1 MFITCEG
8 GEGAGKSTLS
18 KKVYAE
24 LKKNHAVLLTR
35 EPGGTVFGEEIRSL
49 LLHHRHGMQVGAQA
63 ELFLFLA
70 ARAQHIEEVILPSL
84 KSGKIVLCDRFSAS
98 TIAYQGAG
106 RGLGVEYV
114 KACNALAVDALIEAN
129 SLPDLT
135 FFVDVDPEVGLSR
148 VGSRSDKKDHIEE
161 EALSF
166 HKRVR
171 DAFVLLAK
179 DPQNKV
185 IVLDGHLSV
194 EALFFK
200 AMEHIQ
206 STWPKL

>member
-1 MFITCEG
+1 MFITFEG

-18 KKVYAE
+18 KKVCAE
-24 LKKNHAVLLTR
+24 LKKNHEVLLTR
-35 EPGGTVFGEEIRSL
+35 EPGGTAFGEEVRGL
-49 LLHHRHGMQVGAQA
+49 LLHHRHGMQVGARA

-70 ARAQHIEEVILPSL
+70 ARAQHVEEVILPAL
-84 KSGKIVLCDRFSAS
+84 KNGKLVLCDRFSAS

-106 RGLGVEYV
+106 RGLGLEYV
-114 KACNALAVDALIEAN
+114 KACDALAVSALIEAN
-129 SLPDLT
+129 ALPDLT
-135 FFVDVDPEVGLSR
+135 FFVDVEPEVGLLR

-166 HKRVR
+166 HKKVR

-185 IVLDGHLSV
+185 IVLDGHLAV
-194 EALFFK
+194 EDLFLQ
-200 AMEHIQ
+200 AMKYIQ